1 MTLLDEHLAA
11 LRRDRYS
18 EATLDA
24 RERVLRTIP
33 NLEHPPRE
41 QIMDWWEGRQTRED
55 GTTRAASSL
64 AQDASH
70 LRAFY
75 RWAMQQDKAERNA
88 ADWLPRVRQKKPAP
102 TPVTEA
108 DLYRIMQDADTPMRR
123 MLALGSMAGLRSAE
137 IGTVRWG
144 DLDHG
149 NGVLWVREGKGGKD
163 RSVPLSAGLLAELG
177 EPGRPDEHIIGK
189 PMTGK
194 AVSQASPR
202 HMRRLGV
209 DL

>member
-1 MTLLDEHLAA
+1 MTLLEEHLAA

-33 NLEHPPRE
+33 NLEHPTRE
-41 QIMDWWEGRQTRED
+41 QIMDWWEARQTRED

-108 DLYRIMQDADTPMRR
+108 DLYRIMQDADTPMR
-123 MLALGSMAGLRSAE
+123 
-137 IGTVRWG
+137 
-144 DLDHG
+144 
-149 NGVLWVREGKGGKD
+149 
-163 RSVPLSAGLLAELG
+163 LSLIHIS
-177 EPGRPDEHIIGK
+177 EPTRPY
-189 PMTGK
+189 
-194 AVSQASPR
+194 
-202 HMRRLGV
+202 
-209 DL
+209 